1 MPVYIDH
8 MLVYFN
14 FLAIKALVKYLTSK
28 QLLPQT
34 ELCNA
39 SNCHT
44 VLQEHCGAMYDQ
56 DC

>member
-1 MPVYIDH
+1 MPVYINH
-8 MLVYFN
+8 MLMYFN

-34 ELCNA
+34 ELCNT

-44 VLQEHCGAMYDQ
+44 VLQEHGGAMYDQ